1 MPVELRKRPPPKE
14 PAAPPPPAKRGSSS
28 STVKKLAG
36 KAKAAVTGSSRG
48 TKKTA
53 EPVVAN
59 PPEPEEAPTS
69 SSAVIVPEVV
79 PATAGASEDTKEEPT
94 ANGSA
99 VTAKATASGKLSVG
113 DKIDLDG
120 FGGTV
125 QTHDGTSVTVK
136 ELLEKSGAGIVIFT
150 YPKASTPG
158 CTNQACLF
166 RDNYAP
172 ITGASL
178 AVYGLSTDS
187 PKANTTFATKQKLPY
202 QLLCDPNATL
212 TSAIGMKKPGP
223 GKSTT
228 RGVVVIDKQ
237 GTLRLWEQAGPA
249 KTLEAV
255 LEYIKSQGMTE
266 TGAPAAVAAPPADDP
281 IASEEAAK
289 LADPDTKMDEVPLVR
304 TPSKSEQDAAE
315 TAAEVGETAAKID
328 SAEGEAKP

>member
-14 PAAPPPPAKRGSSS
+14 PAAPPPAAKRGSGS
-28 STVKKLAG
+28 STVKKLVR
-36 KAKAAVTGSSRG
+36 KAVPAVPRIGSSRT
-48 TKKTA
+48 TKKT
-53 EPVVAN
+53 EG
-59 PPEPEEAPTS
+59 
-69 SSAVIVPEVV
+69 SAVADLPESEAA
-79 PATAGASEDTKEEPT
+79 PSTSETAPGAGASEETKEPA

-99 VTAKATASGKLSVG
+99 VKGTGKLTIG

-125 QTHDGTSVTVK
+125 QTHDGTDVTLK
-136 ELLEKSGAGIVIFT
+136 ELIEKSGAGVVIFT

-166 RDNYAP
+166 RDNYTP

-212 TSAIGMKKPGP
+212 TSAIGMKKPGA

-228 RGVVVIDKQ
+228 RGVIVIDKQ

-266 TGAPAAVAAPPADDP
+266 TGAPAAVAAPPADNP
-281 IASEEAAK
+281 VASEEAAK
-289 LADPDTKMDEVPLVR
+289 LADPDTKMDEVPLIR
-304 TPSKSEQDAAE
+304 TPSKAEQEAAE
-315 TAAEVGETAAKID
+315 TAAEVAETAVMLAVK
-328 SAEGEAKP
+328 EGNPKQRRSVR